1 MAEHVPALPAGECRG
16 VKAGAAVFSKTWL
29 LLWLFKRPSAR
40 EAICIGMLMVLSL
53 LIFMLELPLSSWSN
67 RWEIQVVQRT
77 LVSALCLLVQRVTAT
92 LTSLLPKSIFQP
104 VFISQF
110 ALGGQPWC
118 FWGSVA
124 LGSAAGSLQGHAG
137 WDGRLSKKEGFFWT
151 PEGYPSLCDFR
162 KVLESQI
169 SK

>member
-1 MAEHVPALPAGECRG
+1 MAEHVPAVPAGECRG
-16 VKAGAAVFSKTWL
+16 VKAGAAVFSNMCL
-29 LLWLFKRPSAR
+29 LLWLFKRPSTQ

-53 LIFMLELPLSSWSN
+53 LIFMLELPLSSWSDC
-67 RWEIQVVQRT
+67 WEIQVVQRT
-77 LVSALCLLVQRVTAT
+77 LVSALCLLVQHVTAT

-124 LGSAAGSLQGHAG
+124 LGSAAGALQGRAG
-137 WDGRLSKKEGFFWT
+137 WDGWLSPQGGCFWT